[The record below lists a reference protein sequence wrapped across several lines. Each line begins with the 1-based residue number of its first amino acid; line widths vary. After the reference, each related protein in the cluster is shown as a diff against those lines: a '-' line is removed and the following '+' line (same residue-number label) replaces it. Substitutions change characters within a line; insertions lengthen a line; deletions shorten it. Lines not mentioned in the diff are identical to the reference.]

1 MDYNQIMKWC
11 VNTNMKKLLFILF
24 ILSASCESDDIN
36 KISECIDSDKWGE
49 IVACPQHID
58 QVCGCNNITYS
69 NDCFA
74 KAAGVV
80 SWTKGECK

>member
-1 MDYNQIMKWC
+1 
-11 VNTNMKKLLFILF
+11 MKKNFIILF
-24 ILSASCESDDIN
+24 LLICSCAQDDIN
-36 KISECIDSDKWGE
+36 KCIDHEKWGE
-49 IVACPQHID
+49 ITACPEHLD
-58 QVCGCNNITYS
+58 YVCGCNNITYA